1 MLILRAGTGASNNLV
16 LGLKAENNCMSVVGC
31 HHDVFLLKK
40 STADRNF
47 LISKPGERGYAAN
60 LARIIEKSQI
70 DLVIPNTDEDV
81 KRVSGLRDQL
91 PCRVFLP
98 SEDVIDLCQD
108 KYRLTTHLRAHGLPV
123 PPTYAVESL
132 PQVPDAFGKLAG
144 HSLVWCRIRKGTGSL
159 GATPVRT
166 AEQAIG
172 WIRYWQEMR
181 GVPPSDFTLSQYLP
195 GRDYACQ
202 SLWKDGV
209 LVLLKTTERLSYF
222 GGGSAPSGVSS
233 VGGIHKT
240 IRHPRVAEISAAAVR
255 AIDSRASGAFSVDLK
270 ETVEGQPC
278 ITEINV
284 GRMLSGTPIFDLVG
298 KHNMTLTYARLALGD
313 PLAIVDPYDAAE
325 GHYMVRD
332 LDTLPDIFRGEDLL
346 AAIEDVRRETVQ

>member
-1 MLILRAGTGASNNLV
+1 WTRLCVSEPVEGRRA
-16 LGLKAENNCMSVVGC
+16 
-31 HHDVFLLKK
+31 
-40 STADRNF
+40 R
-47 LISKPGERGYAAN
+47 P
-60 LARIIEKSQI
+60 SQ
-70 DLVIPNTDEDV
+70 D
-81 KRVSGLRDQL
+81 
-91 PCRVFLP
+91 
-98 SEDVIDLCQD
+98 
-108 KYRLTTHLRAHGLPV
+108 H
-123 PPTYAVESL
+123 
-132 PQVPDAFGKLAG
+132 
-144 HSLVWCRIRKGTGSL
+144 
-159 GATPVRT
+159 
-166 AEQAIG
+166 
-172 WIRYWQEMR
+172 
-181 GVPPSDFTLSQYLP
+181 
-195 GRDYACQ
+195 
-202 SLWKDGV
+202 
-209 LVLLKTTERLSYF
+209 ERLSYF